1 MYGSMK
7 EWLDGWDRTE
17 IGLYALHKEIA
28 SRIDAMEDDGRHYR
42 ASFNEVF
49 SRLQKLEQF
58 SSSVIK
64 VAPKPEPQGVYVREG
79 MRVVSRRTGNIYT
92 VRKKE
97 HVKGF
102 EHYIDI
108 TSGRRWVWRPNGMIA
123 AIPKYDLTYNGQ
135 PVLGYEEDRP

>member
-79 MRVVSRRTGNIYT
+79 MQVETKEGNIFT
-92 VRKKE
+92 VRKNHPVAGYE
-97 HVKGF
+97 DCIDVWLSNGSHGVIRKG
-102 EHYIDI
+102 EI
-108 TSGRRWVWRPNGMIA
+108 TYGGR
-123 AIPKYDLTYNGQ
+123 
-135 PVLGYEEDRP
+135 PVLGYVEDRP

>member
-79 MRVVSRRTGNIYT
+79 MRVEFAGAEYT
-92 VRKKE
+92 VRRKPETTSKGDKKIYVWDDYGNE
-97 HVKGF
+97 DYWCAETQLNHN
-102 EHYIDI
+102 
-108 TSGRRWVWRPNGMIA
+108 GR
-123 AIPKYDLTYNGQ
+123 Q
-135 PVLGYEEDRP
+135 VLGYYEDRP